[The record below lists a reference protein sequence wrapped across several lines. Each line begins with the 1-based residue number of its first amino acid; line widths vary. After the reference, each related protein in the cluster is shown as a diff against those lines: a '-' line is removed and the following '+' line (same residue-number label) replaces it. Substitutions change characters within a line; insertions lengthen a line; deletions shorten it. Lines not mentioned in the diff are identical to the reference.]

1 MSLARSLLSYK
12 KLPFG
17 PIALSLHTPK
27 LVKAHNLGL
36 AKRIFHF
43 YTKGSIMKLLNRT
56 FSATV
61 LAVAALTAVAGAQAQ
76 SNSSN
81 YSLYAPGAGYVGLNV
96 GQSNYSLGNGFGP
109 FSSDKH
115 DTVYNIYTGS
125 FFNEN
130 FGAELGYTNFGRISR
145 AGGNTKAE
153 GINLS
158 LVGRAPISPSFNLLG
173 KLGTTYGRT
182 DVSAFP
188 GSGVTSGKETGF
200 GVSYGLGAEYVFNPQ
215 LSAVL
220 QYDEHRLKF
229 AGEGSDRVNA
239 TTVGLRYRF

>member
-1 MSLARSLLSYK
+1 
-12 KLPFG
+12 
-17 PIALSLHTPK
+17 
-27 LVKAHNLGL
+27 
-36 AKRIFHF
+36 
-43 YTKGSIMKLLNRT
+43 MKSLNRT

-61 LAVAALTAVAGAQAQ
+61 LAVAALTAMAGAQAQ
-76 SNSSN
+76 SSTGSN
-81 YSLYAPGAGYVGLNV
+81 YSLYGPGAGYVGLNV
-96 GQSNYSLGNGFGP
+96 GSSDYSLGNGFGP
-109 FSSDKH
+109 FASDDS
-115 DTVYNIYTGS
+115 DTVYNIYTGT
-125 FFNEN
+125 FFHPN
-130 FGAELGYTNFGRISR
+130 FGKIDR
-145 AGGNTKAE
+145 AGGTTKAE

-158 LVGRAPISPSFNLLG
+158 LVGRAPVSPSFNLIG

-182 DVSAFP
+182 DVSAAP
-188 GSGVTSGKETGF
+188 GTGVVSGSETGF

>member
-1 MSLARSLLSYK
+1 MKSL
-12 KLPFG
+12 
-17 PIALSLHTPK
+17 
-27 LVKAHNLGL
+27 N
-36 AKRIFHF
+36 RIFS
-43 YTKGSIMKLLNRT
+43 TT
-56 FSATV
+56 F

-76 SNSSN
+76 SN
-81 YSLYAPGAGYVGLNV
+81 YALYGPGSGYVGLNA
-96 GQSNYSLGNGFGP
+96 GQSNYSLGNGLSL
-109 FSSDKH
+109 FSADDH
-115 DTVYNIYTGS
+115 DTAYSIYTGT
-125 FFNEN
+125 FVNPN
-130 FGAELGYTNFGRISR
+130 FGLELGYTNFGKIER
-145 AGGNTKAE
+145 AGGRTKAE

-182 DVSAFP
+182 DVSSIP
-188 GSGVTSGKETGF
+188 GSGVAAGKETGF

-229 AGEGSDRVNA
+229 SGEGRDRISA